1 MRIPLPC
8 KFGEKADCEGRVL
21 PLSGVFWFKW
31 SWGMEYTYFFSI
43 GDKWHGTRFYSTL
56 DTEQPFGIDLPDSL
70 LIDKSVKEHG
80 YPLKG
85 SGYADEVCYRY
96 GKTYIDF
103 VMTSSYQAHIR
114 VQCDEKWE
122 CVPNGDIIFPP
133 SWDMEEKRNDAV
145 LRAYRSSLD
154 KAITGKEPAERQLS
168 IYDFVDIQQKGVGPI
183 SGPGRGW
190 TDN

>member
-43 GDKWHGTRFYSTL
+43 GDKWHGTRVYSTL
-56 DTEQPFGIDLPDSL
+56 DTERPFGIDIPDSL
-70 LIDKSVKEHG
+70 LIDKPIKEHG
-80 YPLKG
+80 FPLKG
-85 SGYADEVCYRY
+85 TGHACGVNYLD

-114 VQCDEKWE
+114 VQCNEKWE
-122 CVPNGDIIFPP
+122 YVPNGDIIFPP
-133 SWDMEEKRNDAV
+133 SWDTEEKREGAM
-145 LRAYRSSLD
+145 LKAYRSSLD
-154 KAITGKEPAERQLS
+154 KGEIQKDSADNQLS
-168 IYDFVDIQQKGVGPI
+168 IYDFMK
-183 SGPGRGW
+183 
-190 TDN
+190 N

>member
-8 KFGEKADCEGRVL
+8 RFGGSADCEGMTL
-21 PLSGVFWFKW
+21 PLSGVSWFKW

-56 DTEQPFGIDLPDSL
+56 DTAQPFGIDIPDPL
-70 LIDKSVKEHG
+70 LIDKPIKEHG
-80 YPLKG
+80 FPLKG
-85 SGYADEVCYRY
+85 TGYAWGVNYLD

-122 CVPNGDIIFPP
+122 YVPNGDIIFPP
-133 SWDMEEKRNDAV
+133 SWDTEEKRGGAV
-145 LRAYRSSLD
+145 LKGYRTGLNKERAE
-154 KAITGKEPAERQLS
+154 KGQEGKQMS
-168 IYDFVDIQQKGVGPI
+168 IFDLWNNGKDG
-183 SGPGRGW
+183 
-190 TDN
+190 